1 MRIKPVGTSIVIN
14 QIDLAKSDSAI
25 VIRTQDQTVFTA
37 EIVSISDHLVESGFA
52 LADFDTI
59 IYVGKHVETPV
70 KGQYI
75 IDVEQIIAVI
85 TYDEESN

>member
-1 MRIKPVGTSIVIN
+1 MRIKPVGTSIVIER
-14 QIDLAKSDSAI
+14 IDLAKSESAI

-37 EIVSISDHLVESGFA
+37 EIVAVSDHLTESNFT
-52 LADFDTI
+52 LTNFDTI
-59 IYVGKHVETPV
+59 IYVGKHVESPV

-85 TYDEESN
+85 TYDEESD